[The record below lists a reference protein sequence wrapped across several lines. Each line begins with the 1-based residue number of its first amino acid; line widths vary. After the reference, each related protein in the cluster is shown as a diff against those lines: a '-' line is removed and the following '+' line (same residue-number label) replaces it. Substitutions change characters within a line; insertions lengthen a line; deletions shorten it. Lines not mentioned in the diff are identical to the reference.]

1 MRDYIFNVF
10 IDDDSD
16 TVIMTV
22 GGFTSENDKENF
34 ADNLYDV
41 LKNKT
46 LSLHDL
52 DLERIK
58 TYRSLHYN
66 STIH

>member
-41 LKNKT
+41 LKNKRALAACAQPT
-46 LSLHDL
+46 
-52 DLERIK
+52 K
-58 TYRSLHYN
+58 
-66 STIH
+66 